1 MIKIWSMKKKNIRK
15 TCFFLKKKNL
25 KNIIFF
31 TDTVKKISKIY
42 NCATSARKHNFI

>member
-1 MIKIWSMKKKNIRK
+1 MKYEEKKYKKNL
-15 TCFFLKKKNL
+15 FFFFKKKNL

>member
-1 MIKIWSMKKKNIRK
+1 MKYEEKKYKKNL
-15 TCFFLKKKNL
+15 FFFKKKNL

>member
-1 MIKIWSMKKKNIRK
+1 MKKKNIKK
-15 TCFFLKKKNL
+15 TCFKKKKIKKLKKYN
-25 KNIIFF
+25 FF